1 MCNSPA
7 TNEIRSAVLSVPSK
21 GGNIKLLQRPLKYS
35 YVHPL
40 EIGHKNHCTDK
51 SGNSEKT
58 NQRNEAEANSEGK
71 DKAERPQRAA
81 AQRANGSHQ

>member
-1 MCNSPA
+1 M
-7 TNEIRSAVLSVPSK
+7 
-21 GGNIKLLQRPLKYS
+21 YS
-35 YVHPL
+35 L
-40 EIGHKNHCTDK
+40 EIGHKDHCTDK

-71 DKAERPQRAA
+71 EKAERPQRAA